1 VKRSVTAFL
10 GLVTVAVGLWV
21 LSGSQTLV
29 STCTLNAHSGGGA
42 ACDIGFPF
50 LLLGIALITIGAV
63 SIIVSLF
70 TLLRGAH
77 RTSARYAGSSIST
90 LHAHEDDSLRDVA

>member
-1 VKRSVTAFL
+1 VKRSVTAIL
-10 GLVTVAVGLWV
+10 GVVTVAVGLWV

-29 STCTLNAHSGGGA
+29 STCTLDAHVGGGA

-50 LLLGIALITIGAV
+50 LLLGIALITFGVV
-63 SIIVSLF
+63 SVVVALF
-70 TLLRGAH
+70 TLLRDT
-77 RTSARYAGSSIST
+77 RSTSRHEGSAIST

>member
-1 VKRSVTAFL
+1 M
-10 GLVTVAVGLWV
+10 VTVAVGLWV

-63 SIIVSLF
+63 SIVVALF
-70 TLLRGAH
+70 TLLRDIRRA
-77 RTSARYAGSSIST
+77 SAQYEGSAIST
-90 LHAHEDDSLRDVA
+90 LRAHEDDSLRDVA